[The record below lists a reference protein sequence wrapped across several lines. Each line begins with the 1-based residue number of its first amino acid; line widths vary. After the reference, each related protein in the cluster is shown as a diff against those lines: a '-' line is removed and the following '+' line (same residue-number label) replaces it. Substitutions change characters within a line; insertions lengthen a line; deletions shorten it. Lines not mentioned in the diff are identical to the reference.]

1 MRLSTI
7 HPVFYH
13 SRILQKRLFRKI
25 SNAFLFHRSS
35 KKKSH
40 ELLPFTCKKHQS
52 LLRRKLG
59 ASDPQLQENKVVNLN
74 VAIKTIDRVII
85 RPGEIFSFWH
95 LVGKTTEK
103 KGYIEG
109 FGLRTST

>member
-13 SRILQKRLFRKI
+13 LRILQKRLFRKI
-25 SNAFLFHRSS
+25 SNAFLYYRFS
-35 KKKSH
+35 KKKSQ
-40 ELLPFTCKKHQS
+40 ELLPFTSKKHQS

-59 ASDPQLQENKVVNLN
+59 ATDPQLQENKVVNLKI
-74 VAIKTIDRVII
+74 AIKAIVRVII
-85 RPGEIFSFWH
+85 RPGETFSFWH
-95 LVGKTTEK
+95 LVGKTTAE

-109 FGLRTST
+109 FGLRTSI